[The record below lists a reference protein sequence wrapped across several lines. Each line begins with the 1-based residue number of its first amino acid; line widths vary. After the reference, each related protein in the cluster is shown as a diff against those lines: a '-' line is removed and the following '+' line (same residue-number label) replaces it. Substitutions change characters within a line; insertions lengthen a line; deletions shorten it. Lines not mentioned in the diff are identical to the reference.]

1 MGWTVVGVHC
11 AAREDRLGLVHG
23 ELHDDAG
30 LEVIRATLGTA
41 GESPAHTIASWLG
54 TAERHIL
61 AVDAPL
67 GWPSQLGRHLVAHRA
82 GDPLDAK
89 HPQIFHRQT
98 DDFVHAATRR
108 RPPAVAAHA
117 VAHTTRAAL
126 SMLEQVRGLP
136 GAPPLPLAWN
146 QGEDCGVVEVYP
158 SATLAARG
166 VPSSGFRGNTQKARV
181 QRAEILER
189 ITEEFDMEI
198 RRDLLTEN
206 PDIFDAL
213 VCMLAGADF
222 IRRQCQ
228 EPPDRAVADREG
240 WIWVRLYGQG
250 RLLL

>member
-23 ELHDDAG
+23 ELHADAR
-30 LEVIRATLGTA
+30 LEVVRATLGTA

-54 TAERHIL
+54 SAEQHL
-61 AVDAPL
+61 VAVDAPL
-67 GWPSQLGRHLVAHRA
+67 GWPAQLGRHLVAHRA
-82 GDPLDAK
+82 GDPLDATEGL
-89 HPQIFHRQT
+89 FHRLT
-98 DDFVHAATRR
+98 DDFVHSATRR
-108 RPPAVAAHA
+108 RPPPVAAHA

-126 SMLEQVRGLP
+126 AMLREVRALP
-136 GAPPLPLAWN
+136 GAPPLPLAWT

-166 VPSSGFRGNTQKARV
+166 VPSSGFRGNTQAARV
-181 QRAEILER
+181 RRAEILES
-189 ITEEFDMEI
+189 ITEEFDMDI

-213 VCMLAGADF
+213 VAMLAGADF

-228 EPPDRAVADREG
+228 EPPDRDVAQREG

-250 RLLL
+250 RLL